1 MIDARIHHH
10 PDQAA
15 RLILRAL
22 EVTGSQRELAARLG
36 VTPRHVIRLKQ
47 GQSPMDYTTQVTL
60 EAITGDARS
69 QMSPGVA
76 VCED

>member
-1 MIDARIHHH
+1 MIDARTHHNPGRA
-10 PDQAA
+10 PD
-15 RLILRAL
+15 LIQSAL
-22 EVTGSQRELAARLG
+22 EVAGSQKELAARLG

-69 QMSPGVA
+69 QTSPGA
-76 VCED
+76 SVCEG